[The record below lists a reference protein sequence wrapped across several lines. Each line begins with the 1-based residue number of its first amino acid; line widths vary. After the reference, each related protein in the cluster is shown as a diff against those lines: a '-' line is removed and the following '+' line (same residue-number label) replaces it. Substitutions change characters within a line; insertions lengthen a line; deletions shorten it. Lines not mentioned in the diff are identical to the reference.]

1 MHSKK
6 QLAFIDPF
14 LMTASIHCF
23 NELVELT
30 GVPTSYYM
38 PDKFGIAGL
47 KADAHKNSA
56 YFIAGSA
63 SNVTEPLEWHRPL
76 AEFLISELRSNKPV
90 VAVCFGHQLLCHAF
104 GSEVGDFHQ
113 TGDKIMGLRKIQ
125 ILEDWGNLKH
135 REEYLLPVTHKQVV
149 KKLSSE
155 LVSLGQGLDHDVV
168 IHKTLP
174 FLSTQAHPEASAYFC
189 SSDIKL
195 NEEDKNTGRTDGKRF
210 LDHVFRH
217 FRIID

>member
-1 MHSKK
+1 MHRKK

-14 LMTASIHCF
+14 LMTSSIHCF

-30 GVPTSYYM
+30 GLPTSYYM
-38 PDKFGIAGL
+38 PDKFGIDGL
-47 KADAHKNSA
+47 KADVHKNSA

-76 AEFLISELRSNKPV
+76 AEFLISELQSNKPV

-104 GSEVGDFHQ
+104 GSEVGNFYH
-113 TGDKIMGLRKIQ
+113 TGEKITGLRKIQ
-125 ILEDWGNLKH
+125 ILEDWGSLK
-135 REEYLLPVTHKQVV
+135 RTEEYLLPVTHKQVV
-149 KKLSSE
+149 KKLGPE
-155 LVSLGQGLDHDVV
+155 LISLGLGLDHDIV

-195 NEEDKNTGRTDGKRF
+195 KEVDEKTGRADGKKF

-217 FRIID
+217 FKIL